1 MATLLRALLS
11 TALVL
16 GLMLYIARVIRKP
29 GSFSSKLRLPSSN
42 SLIVSRTAVN
52 RTTTLAVV
60 RFGGKEHLIAASETN
75 TQVLATTDV
84 APANEDALT
93 VVTTSEEDAQL
104 QALRNT
110 LKPTTFA
117 DVLRGYTA
125 RRTVEQL

>member
-29 GSFSSKLRLPSSN
+29 GSFSAKLRLPASN

-75 TQVLATTDV
+75 TQVLATTDIT
-84 APANEDALT
+84 PANEDAPT
-93 VVTTSEEDAQL
+93 VVTTGEEDAQL

>member
-16 GLMLYIARVIRKP
+16 GLMLYIARAIRKP
-29 GSFSSKLRLPSSN
+29 GSLTAKLRLPAAN

-75 TQVLATTDV
+75 TQVLATTDIALAV
-84 APANEDALT
+84 EDAPT
-93 VVTTSEEDAQL
+93 VVTSGEGDAQL